1 MLSGRGRERVEEI
14 TKEIVNVYNLSAKYC
29 PELRKNK
36 VVFKIMANVW
46 ATQTAKNSLLFT
58 TQLSGLSRSG
68 ETAKNS
74 LLFTSFTSKNVI
86 DVASL

>member
-1 MLSGRGRERVEEI
+1 M
-14 TKEIVNVYNLSAKYC
+14 YNLSAKYC

-36 VVFKIMANVW
+36 VVFKIMENVW
-46 ATQTAKNSLLFT
+46 ATQ
-58 TQLSGLSRSG
+58 
-68 ETAKNS
+68 TAKNS